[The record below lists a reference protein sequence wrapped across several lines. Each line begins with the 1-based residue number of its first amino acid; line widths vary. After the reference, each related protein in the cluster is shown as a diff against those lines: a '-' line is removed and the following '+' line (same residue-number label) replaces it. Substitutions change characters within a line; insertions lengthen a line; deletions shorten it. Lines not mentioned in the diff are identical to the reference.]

1 MSRSDLTSSNGDAQL
16 SVRIGKAVAIDGVV
30 TVRGFLGIGAI
41 IAAALLGS
49 AAIVVAARS
58 YVRPVPGPPT

>member
-1 MSRSDLTSSNGDAQL
+1 MSRNDLTSSSGDAQL

-30 TVRGFLGIGAI
+30 TVRGFLGIGVI